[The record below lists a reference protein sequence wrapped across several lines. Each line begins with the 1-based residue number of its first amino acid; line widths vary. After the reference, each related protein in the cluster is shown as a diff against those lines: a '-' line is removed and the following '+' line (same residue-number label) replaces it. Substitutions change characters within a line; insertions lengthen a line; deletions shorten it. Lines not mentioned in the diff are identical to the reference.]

1 MSDETGWN
9 YPGGRP
15 RNSKAAQ
22 TASWPGPVRTDFRN
36 RPMLRLRF
44 NHFRPQVRQAK
55 VLWMVASM
63 TKYTEDYY
71 PHSRARHRP
80 KTIIDWRGELCR
92 FLQLSHDPPDE
103 DILDALEEAEENL
116 RVAEILKSRF
126 DADPGPLRYQ
136 VVYTIDCR
144 LAPAKDR
151 DIVYLDTPWP
161 VDSGPY
167 HSHLRGSRAI
177 KNLELYLER
186 ERTISFLVF
195 REYSCC
201 FRKIRWQQF
210 SDSPQSK
217 TEELSRFF
225 SKEYFEPVS
234 ANLRTALEDLSVFA
248 LYDIPHP
255 RFDGKKPGKISYPYL
270 WWYHRRRSIDREKK
284 KMEKDL
290 QKHVPEEVVVAMPEP
305 EVTTETRGFMAS
317 GWLKVADPD
326 SDSFLSWIE
335 ASFWI
340 FDGSFYSTSTRVDLS
355 RVPAVTSTKEFDI
368 WDLPVHPLRFAKD
381 HIEIDTRFMV
391 DMETYNKMHPE
402 SRPSKNQEPGKLMS
416 HWKAYPVVKMTDES
430 LPGNYFLMCLPSTIP
445 GFDMNEKEWKVDRM
459 REVRW
464 NDQAFEELVI
474 NPMTKDLVK
483 AVVTNLVLLDEA
495 DVFLEQRTL
504 ANLDRN
510 ALVSVFLRILEYYDG
525 VLILTTNRVGTFDE
539 AFKSRIQLN
548 LRYSNL
554 DAKQRLTIWSN
565 FITRVEQLAKNGA
578 SKSTEYGIDSDQIRK
593 MLPALAEEN
602 LNGREIRNAIS
613 TARQL
618 CLYKQEPLNY
628 EHLRD
633 VIEETR
639 KFEEYLEDLHGFSAD
654 EIQHDVGAR

>member
-1 MSDETGWN
+1 MFHAKGWFQDQLMRPMPSLAKSFN
-9 YPGGRP
+9 FPSSSLLWHRRHVNWRRCRNILLSADYPGGRP

-22 TASWPGPVRTDFRN
+22 TTSWPGPVRTDPRN
-36 RPMLRLRF
+36 RLMLRLRF
-44 NHFRPQVRQAK
+44 SHFRPQVRQAK
-55 VLWMVASM
+55 VLRMVASM
-63 TKYTEDYY
+63 AKDYY
-71 PHSRARHRP
+71 HPLSRARHRP

-92 FLQLSHDPPDE
+92 FLQLSHEPSDE
-103 DILDALEEAEENL
+103 DILDALEEAEEKL
-116 RVAEILKSRF
+116 RVAEIQKSRF
-126 DADPGPLRYQ
+126 GADPEPLRYQ
-136 VVYTIDCR
+136 AVYTIDCR

-151 DIVYLDTPWP
+151 DIIYLDTPWP

-210 SDSPQSK
+210 SDSQQSE
-217 TEELSRFF
+217 TDELSRFF
-225 SKEYFEPVS
+225 SKEYFDPAS
-234 ANLRTALEDLSVFA
+234 ADLRTALEDLSVFA

-290 QKHVPEEVVVAMPEP
+290 QKHISILQDYMQDRLQPDWDIVDDLMSRDEVVVAMPEP
-305 EVTTETRGFMAS
+305 EVTTETRGFLAS
-317 GWLKVADPD
+317 SWLKVADPD

-381 HIEIDTRFMV
+381 HVAEALRRRGEMLWKCRHRKYISYTGQTSDPDLSEIEIDTRFMV

-459 REVRW
+459 REVIW

-474 NPMTKDLVK
+474 NPKTKELVK
-483 AVVTNLVLLDEA
+483 AVVTNL
-495 DVFLEQRTL
+495 
-504 ANLDRN
+504 
-510 ALVSVFLRILEYYDG
+510 ALG
-525 VLILTTNRVGTFDE
+525 
-539 AFKSRIQLN
+539 
-548 LRYSNL
+548 
-554 DAKQRLTIWSN
+554 
-565 FITRVEQLAKNGA
+565 LAK
-578 SKSTEYGIDSDQIRK
+578 
-593 MLPALAEEN
+593 
-602 LNGREIRNAIS
+602 
-613 TARQL
+613 
-618 CLYKQEPLNY
+618 
-628 EHLRD
+628 H
-633 VIEETR
+633 
-639 KFEEYLEDLHGFSAD
+639 
-654 EIQHDVGAR
+654 